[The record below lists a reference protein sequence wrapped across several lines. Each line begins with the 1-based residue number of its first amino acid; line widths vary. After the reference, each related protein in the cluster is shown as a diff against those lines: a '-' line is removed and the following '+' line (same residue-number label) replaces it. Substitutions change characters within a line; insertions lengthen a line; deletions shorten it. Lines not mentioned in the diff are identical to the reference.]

1 MYWSIF
7 NKSIN
12 SIFFCLVICLGGIGN
27 VIQYICNEGF
37 RYQSTGNV
45 YSDYKSET
53 KSEADEAVDE
63 QKSNDD
69 SIITNNV
76 WDNIKHVKFK
86 F

>member
-1 MYWSIF
+1 MCRILKIQNFIIGVIVS
-7 NKSIN
+7 S
-12 SIFFCLVICLGGIGN
+12 VICLGGIGN

-37 RYQSTGNV
+37 RYQSSGNV

-76 WDNIKHVKFK
+76 
-86 F
+86 